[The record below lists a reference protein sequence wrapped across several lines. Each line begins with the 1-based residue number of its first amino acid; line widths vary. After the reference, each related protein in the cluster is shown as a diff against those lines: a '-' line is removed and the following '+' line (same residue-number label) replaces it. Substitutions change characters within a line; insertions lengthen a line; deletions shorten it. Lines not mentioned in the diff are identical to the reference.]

1 MYSISESPKEHFHKP
16 LSKRAKC
23 SPIPK
28 SSKDNCCISNMQNDI
43 KNIYQCISTMQEQI
57 RLKDQEICELK
68 EEISYLKQD
77 IANLEE
83 RLSIPEKDTTYEFR
97 QEVESKIKELQND
110 NIYLAKLM
118 YIKDPFSTYNIN
130 DSVKNK
136 CKETFKNKLSSFLTN
151 KGELYLNDDACS
163 LLVNN
168 FDISFTK
175 RSKELR
181 ECLNTPIMKKALNE
195 LTEKIANAVE
205 KQNKC
210 INEYI
215 DKSIYEYI
223 EWYKRNIHNNI
234 VYSHRSKT
242 EKHNLFCEH
251 IHDDIINNFKFIEYF
266 INARQEYFNTLLA
279 LYPDYKTLYE
289 GHAYRNYNVYHQLY
303 EFDKSIIPSILD
315 YNEFYVHV
323 KQELTDHYN
332 NIIINKLD
340 SSL

>member
-16 LSKRAKC
+16 LSKRAKR

-57 RLKDQEICELK
+57 RSKDQEICELK

-97 QEVESKIKELQND
+97 QDIEAKIEKLQDD

-136 CKETFKNKLSSFLTN
+136 CKETFKNKLSSFLSN
-151 KGELYLNDDACS
+151 KDELYLNDDACS
-163 LLVNN
+163 LLINN
-168 FDISFTK
+168 FDISIAK

-195 LTEKIANAVE
+195 LTEKIDNAIE
-205 KQNKC
+205 EQHKC

-223 EWYKRNIHNNI
+223 KWYKINIHNSI

-242 EKHNLFCEH
+242 EKYNLFCEH

-340 SSL
+340 SML